1 MGTDSSLEL
10 PYFRNDHMEGN
21 VMSPEEYMRKR
32 LSLLGFCP
40 AGIEEYME
48 QHKAAL
54 LHQAGIQE
62 YTLPGEE
69 PTFLNID

>member
-1 MGTDSSLEL
+1 
-10 PYFRNDHMEGN
+10 
-21 VMSPEEYMRKR
+21 MSPEEYMRKR